1 MAATS
6 PTVTSA
12 PPQGAWARLKRTLKV
27 LFYEVAGALFAVLAL
42 AWLNLVGLLT
52 VMVVRRLEFTSLW
65 CAYAAVVSVVVYFFF
80 RNSRPDRPAN
90 YSLEAAV

>member
-27 LFYEVAGALFAVLAL
+27 LFYEVTGAVFALLAL
-42 AWLNLVGLLT
+42 AWLNLTIRGYLTRDAAKWFLAIPLL
-52 VMVVRRLEFTSLW
+52 VAAMFIFFAVSSFRRARKL
-65 CAYAAVVSVVVYFFF
+65 
-80 RNSRPDRPAN
+80 
-90 YSLEAAV
+90 